1 MKIKKYTASSMPEA
15 MKQIRAEL
23 GSDAVILNSRVI
35 QHAGFFGLFRKNSI
49 EVIAAM
55 DPEATVSLKSV
66 EQERMHQ
73 KKIHQPPLK
82 VNERKETT
90 NLQAPSSAADSTDIL
105 KELALL
111 KEMLRNNGTVNNVP
125 GVLPEPLRRQVDQF
139 RDQELSPVII
149 EELSDVLLEKW
160 YLNGAAASETEV
172 RQWSAAALSERLI
185 PQSFGGLTF
194 TKKFVN
200 VIGPTGVGK
209 TTTLAKIAADCVLN
223 YKKKI
228 AFITTDTYRI
238 AAIEQLKTYA
248 KILDVPIEVCYNMED
263 FKKAAEKL
271 SDYDLVFIDTAGR
284 NFRNQKYVADLTEA
298 IDFSKNIETYL
309 VLSLTSKQRDMEEI
323 RKQFSLIPIDRFIFT
338 KVDETAVYGA
348 MVNMSEKFSTGI
360 AYLTN
365 GQDVPDDLIEAS
377 PTIII
382 DRILGDNSYE

>member
-90 NLQAPSSAADSTDIL
+90 NLQAPSSEADSTDIL

-125 GVLPEPLRRQVDQF
+125 GVLPEPLRRQVEQF

>member
-160 YLNGAAASETEV
+160 YLNGAAASEIEV